1 MTARRTL
8 QPRGPEDSAGRPSA
22 WPANTLFFGCAFMAA
37 GVSIATK
44 WMGQWG
50 ATLIGTMFLLWFFVL
65 RIPGLFGL
73 AGIAGAPHNPNE
85 WSSAF
90 IALAMWG
97 GSWICARALSS
108 QRPQGIRQVY
118 AHSWRRL
125 GPVSDGML
133 GDSKLSP
140 YPPCFNSSSTC
151 RAISFSVSN
160 TPFPWKAIA
169 SVTGSSFRRNSLARA
184 STGRTLGRSRL
195 FNCST

>member
-1 MTARRTL
+1 MVQRIYRLGDVGRILDLRSGVVFTEAARPRKALDRFKITA
-8 QPRGPEDSAGRPSA
+8 
-22 WPANTLFFGCAFMAA
+22 
-37 GVSIATK
+37 
-44 WMGQWG
+44 
-50 ATLIGTMFLLWFFVL
+50 
-65 RIPGLFGL
+65 
-73 AGIAGAPHNPNE
+73 
-85 WSSAF
+85 
-90 IALAMWG
+90 G
-97 GSWICARALSS
+97 G
-108 QRPQGIRQVY
+108 
-118 AHSWRRL
+118 RL

-169 SVTGSSFRRNSLARA
+169 SITGSSFRRNSLARA